1 MLRPRVF
8 VLAFVPLV
16 LHALAREL
24 DRALGLVLRAE
35 VEPAGLLS
43 EVARALAAEGPAA
56 AGRVAFWLAAG
67 VALVSTL
74 AWLRTRAGQ
83 EGFAAALD
91 QEARVFGPL
100 LLRPA
105 LTLIALASIA
115 LRPAYPYAFTLP
127 VALTQDWGVA
137 QDLLA
142 LAAILALRLPA
153 WGFPAPRAGEV
164 FLLSFLAYAALVPP
178 WAWQW
183 DSHPGNEPKTLRQ
196 AVALGHWL
204 TFDAEAVSGPME
216 ELETRPLTVSL
227 RAAAAALGRESWHM
241 LGAVARGEAGRD
253 AIVAT
258 RISRQLVRGKQG
270 GVYSVLAPG
279 PSLLLAPATVS
290 SCVDIRTIW
299 RANRDVN
306 INSVGR

>member
-1 MLRPRVF
+1 MLRPRAF
-8 VLAFVPLV
+8 ALAFAPLV

-35 VEPAGLLS
+35 VEPDGLLS
-43 EVARALAAEGPAA
+43 ELARALAAEGPAA
-56 AGRVAFWLAAG
+56 AGRVALWLAAG
-67 VALVSTL
+67 VALVSAL

-83 EGFAAALD
+83 QGFAAAFG

-105 LTLIALASIA
+105 LTLVALASVA
-115 LRPAYPYAFTLP
+115 LRPTYPYAFTLP
-127 VALTQDWGVA
+127 VALTQDWGIA

-153 WGFPAPRAGEV
+153 PRFPAPRAGEV

-178 WAWQW
+178 WAWHW

-216 ELETRPLTVSL
+216 ELETRPLAASRSGRRPLHSAASRGSCSELSPAARPAATRSRPRASRARWSAAS
-227 RAAAAALGRESWHM
+227 RAAS
-241 LGAVARGEAGRD
+241 
-253 AIVAT
+253 T
-258 RISRQLVRGKQG
+258 RCSR
-270 GVYSVLAPG
+270 PG
-279 PSLLLAPATVS
+279 PRCCSPRRCGPIA
-290 SCVDIRTIW
+290 R
-299 RANRDVN
+299 
-306 INSVGR
+306 